1 MKQRQVSALWSSLV
15 KQRQVAASWDSLVEK
30 VNLLMKTLDPKPQCK
45 GSTYSL

>member
-15 KQRQVAASWDSLVEK
+15 KQVAASWDSLVEK
-30 VNLLMKTLDPKPQCK
+30 VNLLMKTLDPRPQCK